1 MNTSLIISF
10 SLSLFVFRMRW
21 KEFWRWLQHGPPT
34 PSLLQVPPKKPEKW
48 NKADLELAKNITA
61 KDWSWVREQVTGYTI
76 GLQETDLDVCL
87 FQMFMG
93 FAGVWHAFLY
103 YVALLTYLNCYS

>member
-1 MNTSLIISF
+1 
-10 SLSLFVFRMRW
+10 MRW
-21 KEFWRWLQHGPPT
+21 KEIWRWLQHGPPT
-34 PSLLQVPPKKPEKW
+34 PTLLQVPPKKPEKW

-93 FAGVWHAFLY
+93 FAGVWHVFLY
-103 YVALLTYLNCYS
+103 YVALLMYLNCYS